1 MLNKIK
7 IKAEGTSGVKWN
19 NIGTIIDIVFK
30 SVSWQTV
37 FFDIL
42 QISRLI
48 GNYFTYINK
57 KLL

>member
-48 GNYFTYINK
+48 GNYFT
-57 KLL
+57 